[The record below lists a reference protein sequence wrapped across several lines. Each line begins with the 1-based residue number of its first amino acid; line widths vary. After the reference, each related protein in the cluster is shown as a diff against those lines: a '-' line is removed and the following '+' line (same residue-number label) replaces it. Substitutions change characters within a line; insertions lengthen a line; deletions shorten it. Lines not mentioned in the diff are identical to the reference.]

1 LSSFTFTTG
10 TNQTGTARSLWI
22 DQEIAATFRS
32 LAISAPAPAHS
43 PELGACTPEEALR
56 VFETIRHDFAG
67 AQVLFELGREQPV
80 GHAPALHAFSI
91 GGIKRRLQLGD
102 DRLADCFGAIKRCF
116 MHVRNDPEATLFGF
130 IRTTTSMSTR
140 QPIGVSETSGKSRSV
155 FRQDQSRF
163 GRTRADLCHSDSC
176 PRSWPEREHWYTL
189 RKTVQVRE
197 SVVEP

>member
-22 DQEIAATFRS
+22 EQEIAATFRS

-80 GHAPALHAFSI
+80 GHAPANPNRVASGSLRTCMKHRLIAPKQSASRSSPSWR
-91 GGIKRRLQLGD
+91 RRLIPPMLN
-102 DRLADCFGAIKRCF
+102 AW
-116 MHVRNDPEATLFGF
+116 
-130 IRTTTSMSTR
+130 SSTR

-163 GRTRADLCHSDSC
+163 GRTRADLCQSDSC
-176 PRSWPEREHWYTL
+176 PRSWPEREHWYAL
-189 RKTVQVRE
+189 RKVRE